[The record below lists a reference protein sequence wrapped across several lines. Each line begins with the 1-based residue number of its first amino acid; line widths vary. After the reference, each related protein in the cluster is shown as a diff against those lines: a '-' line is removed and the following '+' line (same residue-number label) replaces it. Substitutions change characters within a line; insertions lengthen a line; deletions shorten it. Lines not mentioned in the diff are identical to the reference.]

1 MSDLNELR
9 CYNPNTGKRDGGYCA
24 WEGDGKCMKCKAA
37 EALEAA
43 NKRIAELEVRLT
55 ALADVADVV
64 THHLLFGQTNKA
76 ELESQI
82 EMAKTLL
89 GKSDE

>member
-1 MSDLNELR
+1 MCELQSAVEDA
-9 CYNPNTGKRDGGYCA
+9 TELHDSKMEDM
-24 WEGDGKCMKCKAA
+24 EIELKAA
-37 EALEAA
+37 NE
-43 NKRIAELEVRLT
+43 RIAELEVRLT

-89 GKSDE
+89 GKSDG